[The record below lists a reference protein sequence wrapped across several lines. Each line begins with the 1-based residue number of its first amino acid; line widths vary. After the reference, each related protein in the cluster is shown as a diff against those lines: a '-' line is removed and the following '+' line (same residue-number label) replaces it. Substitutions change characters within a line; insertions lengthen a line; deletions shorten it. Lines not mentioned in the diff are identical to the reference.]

1 MGGTDFP
8 MTSACTLQGSSVTQ
22 GNPVTFTTKI
32 FAVCVFR
39 SRSPQGLLLIS
50 RVSKAEK
57 TCVCNLENR

>member
-1 MGGTDFP
+1 MDFP
-8 MTSACTLQGSSVTQ
+8 VHVTCILQGFSVIQ

-39 SRSPQGLLLIS
+39 SRSSQGLLLLS